1 LYLACALYVSA
12 LVLQHPESAIDIK
25 VLYVLLIAL
34 FLVPMIAEEVRT
46 RSLLRLEKDQHLIKY
61 ESRVAHKRLPGVAFG
76 LILIG
81 IFALIILLEYA
92 VHLPMTL
99 TTSYFSVALFILA
112 IFCPM
117 LGLLILM
124 IVKPT
129 KDRFMLDEKAASELS
144 PDELRQLNEDIA
156 KANNY

>member
-1 LYLACALYVSA
+1 
-12 LVLQHPESAIDIK
+12 
-25 VLYVLLIAL
+25 
-34 FLVPMIAEEVRT
+34 M
-46 RSLLRLEKDQHLIKY
+46 KY
-61 ESRVAHKRLPGVAFG
+61 ESQVAHKRLPRVAFG

-81 IFALIILLEYA
+81 IFALIVLMEYA
-92 VHLPMTL
+92 VHLPTTL
-99 TTSYFSVALFILA
+99 TTFYFSLVLFILA

-156 KANNY
+156 RSNNY